1 MFFHSL
7 LLLRYRD
14 WTCENNRKCQGAI
27 IRVLSYRDAQEIF
40 PVNSTTLKVQSD
52 IVDIGLYNPNT
63 GNPNTIHVGRET
75 SFFFLL
81 FNHTKKLRSS
91 AFDAVIVRC
100 SLFLG
105 DGIQISNL
113 TDKINFEMKINSIG
127 SDEKHVCLYW
137 DASQMTWLQ
146 MSEAVVNRTT
156 STGICSSSHLSMF
169 VVASK
174 TSESIF
180 SSLFSRGSSNT
191 LTSSWVHNKK

>member
-1 MFFHSL
+1 MIGRVKTTGSVKEPSSVFFRTETPKKYSRWIRL
-7 LLLRYRD
+7 LWKCSPTLSTLDSITPTQVTQILFMWGERLL
-14 WTCENNRKCQGAI
+14 
-27 IRVLSYRDAQEIF
+27 F
-40 PVNSTTLKVQSD
+40 
-52 IVDIGLYNPNT
+52 
-63 GNPNTIHVGRET
+63 
-75 SFFFLL
+75 SFFFL
-81 FNHTKKLRSS
+81 TIQKKLRSS